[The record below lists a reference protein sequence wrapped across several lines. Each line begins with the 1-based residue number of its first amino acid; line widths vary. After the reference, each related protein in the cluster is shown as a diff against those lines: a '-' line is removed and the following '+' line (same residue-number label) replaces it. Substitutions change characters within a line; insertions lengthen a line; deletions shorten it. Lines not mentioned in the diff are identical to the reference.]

1 MPTNHLQV
9 LENARQ
15 KFNQGDVEGYLN
27 ELYRPD
33 VTLHYLPPGLPP
45 GHEGAR
51 LFYGGFLA
59 GFPDAQLVFDDTI
72 SEGDRVAVRFH
83 VDMTHQGE
91 FNGIPPTGK
100 RGSLAGMT
108 VMRFVDGKVA
118 ERWSESDFMGLLQQ
132 LGVMPAS

>member
-1 MPTNHLQV
+1 MQTNHLQV

-45 GHEGAR
+45 GYEGAR

-59 GFPDAQLVFDDTI
+59 GFPDAQLVFDETVV
-72 SEGDRVAVRFH
+72 EGDRVAIRFH

-100 RGSLAGMT
+100 RVSLAGMT